1 MIIIILGFAL
11 SIEEEEE
18 RELSLLLFSEE
29 ATVPPITPYNKGGG
43 DAIDGFLVLT
53 VSQVEEDD
61 V

>member
-11 SIEEEEE
+11 SIEEEECE
-18 RELSLLLFSEE
+18 CSLLLFSEE
-29 ATVPPITPYNKGGG
+29 ATVPPITPYKKGGG
-43 DAIDGFLVLT
+43 DAMDGLLVQT